1 MMKHLGNMEYKAVWL
16 AKALEEIDEI
26 YEYYYERSPK
36 VADKMFRA
44 IHKQVKYLEKQPY
57 LGAIE
62 SLLEGR
68 AIKYRSLVTSD
79 GLFKICYYYFNTLIS
94 VQMIAYN
101 VYSVKLSLE
110 SISN

>member
-1 MMKHLGNMEYKAVWL
+1 MEYKAVWL

-44 IHKQVKYLEKQPY
+44 IHKQVKYLETQPH

-79 GLFKICYYYFNTLIS
+79 GLFKICYAVIDNT
-94 VQMIAYN
+94 
-101 VYSVKLSLE
+101 VYIM
-110 SISN
+110 SIWSCRRNPKDLKFPF